1 MSRKWMVWVVVPAMA
16 IALLGCP
23 KKKPQTPPEEIQVE
37 TEEMPEPEEI
47 PSEPAMTEEDEVQ
60 PGLPSDVEEL
70 NRYLRDRGLIG
81 DVYFDFDRSE
91 LRAEARE
98 QLSRNADWLRSNPG
112 YVVTIEG
119 HCDERGTNEYNLA
132 LGDRRAS
139 SARDYL
145 VSLGIEA
152 GRMNTLSYGE
162 ELPVCTESSESC
174 WQRNRRAH
182 FVVRPQ

>member
-1 MSRKWMVWVVVPAMA
+1 MSRKWMVWVVVPAIA
-16 IALLGCP
+16 ITVLGCP

-37 TEEMPEPEEI
+37 TEVMPEPEEI

-91 LRAEARE
+91 LRAESRE
-98 QLSRNADWLRSNPG
+98 QLSRNADWLRGNPG

-132 LGDRRAS
+132 LGDRRAGS
-139 SARDYL
+139 SRDYL
-145 VSLGIEA
+145 VSLGIEG
-152 GRMNTLSYGE
+152 GRMTTLSYGE
-162 ELPVCTESSESC
+162 ELPECTESSESC